1 MFDTGSSVGEI
12 SGHNKVINACSI
24 RNQRP
29 FRAVTCSDDFTV
41 NFYHGAPY
49 KFNLSIA
56 DHTRFVNDVKF
67 SPDGNFFVSVG
78 ADRKIFLYNGSTG
91 EKVKEI
97 GDEATG
103 HQGGVFTVA
112 WGPKSDKFFTTSAD
126 GTCKLWDVATSQS
139 VQ

>member
-24 RNQRP
+24 RQQRP

-49 KFNLSIA
+49 KFNLSIS

-67 SPDGNFFVSVG
+67 SPDGKFFISVG
-78 ADRKIFLYNGSTG
+78 ADRK
-91 EKVKEI
+91 V
-97 GDEATG
+97 
-103 HQGGVFTVA
+103 
-112 WGPKSDKFFTTSAD
+112 
-126 GTCKLWDVATSQS
+126 
-139 VQ
+139 